1 MTEVNY
7 LETLEDEI
15 REGLEKFIESIN
27 DLRMEVFTRGGFTH
41 LTDPVE
47 GEIARGNV
55 ARVYGHGRVYW
66 RIAHG
71 LPGRESA
78 HCFVR
83 KCDGA
88 ILKTATW
95 KAPDTNIVRGYV
107 TDADNGAGAV
117 TEYGAKYARR

>member
-1 MTEVNY
+1 MTEVDY
-7 LETLEDEI
+7 SEMLETEI
-15 REGLEKFIESIN
+15 REGLEKFIEGIN
-27 DLRMEVFTRGGFTH
+27 AIRMEAFTRRGFTH
-41 LTDPVE
+41 LTDPE
-47 GEIARGNV
+47 TGEIARGNV
-55 ARVYGHGRVYW
+55 ARVYGRGRVYW

-95 KAPDTNIVRGYV
+95 KAPDTNIIRGYV
-107 TDADNGAGAV
+107 TDEDSGASAV
-117 TEYGAKYARR
+117 SEYGAIYAI